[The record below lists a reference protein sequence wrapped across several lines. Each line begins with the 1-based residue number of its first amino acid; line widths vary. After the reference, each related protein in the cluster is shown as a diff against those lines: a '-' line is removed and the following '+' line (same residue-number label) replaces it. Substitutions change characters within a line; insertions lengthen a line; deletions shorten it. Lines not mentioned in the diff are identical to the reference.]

1 MSDGTM
7 RIGELSEK
15 SGRTSRT
22 LHFYEEL
29 GLLTPVGR
37 TKGGFRLYDADSL
50 VRIHW
55 ISRLQE
61 LGFSLPEIK
70 DFLIELRDRQS
81 GPAMMHELRDFY
93 ATKLEETRATL
104 ARLQGLEAELAESL
118 VYLSTCRSCAPATEK
133 TACPSCSL
141 DEHSGVDAPVM
152 VAAIQSPVSHAPHA
166 PHAE

>member
-1 MSDGTM
+1 MSVETM
-7 RIGELSEK
+7 RIGQLSEK

-37 TKGGFRLYDADSL
+37 TKGGFRLYDSDSL

-93 ATKLEETRATL
+93 AAKLEETREAL
-104 ARLQGLEAELAESL
+104 SRLQGLEAELAESL
-118 VYLSTCRSCAPATEK
+118 VYLTTCRTCAPATEK
-133 TACPSCSL
+133 AACPSCSI
-141 DEHSGVDAPVM
+141 DGHSGVDAPAL
-152 VAAIQSPVSHAPHA
+152 VAAIQSPLMLAPHA
-166 PHAE
+166 SHAE